1 MSLLHTTPVG
11 SFCCAADFKR
21 HVGDVEAAL
30 ARKTDEI
37 HQYRHK
43 LEAELSGMCH
53 THSHTLSQCVI
64 LYVLTFRYECALSCQ
79 HGQQCG
85 SKILHGQNNQ
95 NMVCGDRQL
104 NVVGLVSDK
113 QMLNPGAPFLCV
125 MLLLLQPVV

>member
-30 ARKTDEI
+30 ARKTDEL

-53 THSHTLSQCVI
+53 THSDTHSHCVI
-64 LYVLTFRYECALSCQ
+64 LYVPALRYECDLCLSAWTAMRQ
-79 HGQQCG
+79 QDPAWSEQPEHG
-85 SKILHGQNNQ
+85 
-95 NMVCGDRQL
+95 VW
-104 NVVGLVSDK
+104 
-113 QMLNPGAPFLCV
+113 
-125 MLLLLQPVV
+125 